1 MENLS
6 KNFPTEDQ
14 FLLVDHVQSSQSAV
28 FDDELLKYFPN
39 MNNTIDPSNN
49 NDSNRESSDSLAI
62 TGSSGLQPYHHQQD
76 LAEIGNSTLIHIPF
90 YFENNNVYSRDT
102 YSNCYDQ
109 QHELQSKNALL
120 QNNSDLNF
128 EQRVQ
133 NTRFPVSAADSQYD
147 QNEWAVTLNSHIPQI
162 SSVNEIYPNH
172 NIGLSQMVLES
183 PFPSP
188 DLLTMTTLPVS
199 TSSYSLIPFGDCPI
213 NSRRSQTFP
222 PLYETEYQPRVA
234 VTGTNLST
242 NTLSQKPPVYT
253 KWTEEEDELLRAAI
267 SIYGPHKWS
276 LIAAHV
282 PNRTPMQCSTR
293 WLGALN
299 PTIHKGRWTPEE
311 DAALK
316 EAVSEYVDL
325 LDSDG
330 HPQPIPWNKIASRIP
345 HRTGIQCQA
354 RWSEALDPSVRKGKW
369 SPEEDEVLKEGVRRY
384 GRCWIRIAE
393 LIEGRTQRQC
403 RTRWVQ
409 IKNKQAKIERDAKV
423 TTETTTSTDDEGNE
437 ILTPPHT
444 TPSTPAQPIINN
456 AQGQDLQGLLRSM
469 NHMTPVVPQ
478 VTAVKN
484 QSPIMSPTGTSATE
498 ESCVTT
504 PENLSSSSP
513 YFEKPNQNN
522 VYLFTHSYLP

>member
-1 MENLS
+1 MENLP
-6 KNFPTEDQ
+6 KNLFEGQ
-14 FLLVDHVQSSQSAV
+14 FLLGHVPSTSNDNTHML
-28 FDDELLKYFPN
+28 DDEILSKYFSS
-39 MNNTIDPSNN
+39 MNNNN
-49 NDSNRESSDSLAI
+49 NDSNKDSSS
-62 TGSSGLQPYHHQQD
+62 LQPYHHHQQD
-76 LAEIGNSTLIHIPF
+76 LAEIGNSIIHIPF

-102 YSNCYDQ
+102 LLNNSNCYDQ
-109 QHELQSKNALL
+109 HHELQNKNVLL
-120 QNNSDLNF
+120 QNNSEINF
-128 EQRVQ
+128 ETRTQ
-133 NTRFPVSAADSQYD
+133 NTRFSASTDNSRNQY
-147 QNEWAVTLNSHIPQI
+147 NEWPVALTSHMPQL
-162 SSVNEIYPNH
+162 SSVNEMYPHH
-172 NIGLSQMVLES
+172 NMGLSQMVLES

-188 DLLTMTTLPVS
+188 DLLTMTSLPVS
-199 TSSYSLIPFGDCPI
+199 TPSYSLISFGDSQHFNYPF

-222 PLYETEYQPRVA
+222 PLYETDYQPRV
-234 VTGTNLST
+234 TSNGSNLST

-316 EAVSEYVDL
+316 EAVSEYIDL

-369 SPEEDEVLKEGVRRY
+369 SPEEDDVLKEGVRRY

-409 IKNKQAKIERDAKV
+409 IKNKQAKIERDAIAAKA

-437 ILTPPHT
+437 ILTPPH
-444 TPSTPAQPIINN
+444 STPVQPVMNN
-456 AQGQDLQGLLRSM
+456 AQSQGLQDLLISV
-469 NHMTPVVPQ
+469 NHMPTIMPQ
-478 VTAVKN
+478 VTTAKN
-484 QSPIMSPTGTSATE
+484 QSPIMSPTGTSVTE

-504 PENLSSSSP
+504 PENSSP
-513 YFEKPNQNN
+513 YFEKPNN
-522 VYLFTHSYLP
+522 VYLYTQSYLP